1 MSEGIY
7 QVKVQ
12 VNGHFVPFYQYD
24 NPDNAKVSVISFL
37 KPNKMLSTTCG
48 AYFSGNKVQSITPC

>member
-37 KPNKMLSTTCG
+37 P
-48 AYFSGNKVQSITPC
+48 